1 MYAKG
6 LFTLSECD
14 GESETFPCLLPL
26 FDKNSKIYLIQ
37 NPSGSD
43 VVVMFA
49 FAQCKRTLTRYRG
62 EGV

>member
-1 MYAKG
+1 MC
-6 LFTLSECD
+6 LFTLEEWD
-14 GESETFPCLLPL
+14 GGKETFPCLLPL

-43 VVVMFA
+43 FVVMFA
-49 FAQCKRTLTRYRG
+49 FSQCKRTLTRYRG